1 MGKRNSVPVQ
11 VDSHKNL
18 VQSLSG
24 HFSQSTAVYKIIF
37 LVNQHCPNLYL
48 DHSIAHAHP
57 AGCMSDNATQTVL
70 NHNVT
75 VPAFIVLMS
84 ATAVNHLQEIN

>member
-1 MGKRNSVPVQ
+1 MGKRNSLRMQ
-11 VDSHKNL
+11 VDSYKNL

-24 HFSQSTAVYKIIF
+24 HFSQSTAVDKIIF

-48 DHSIAHAHP
+48 DHSIANAHR
-57 AGCMSDNATQTVL
+57 AGCMSDSATQTVL

-84 ATAVNHLQEIN
+84 ATAVDLLQEIN